1 MKDYDYEA
9 HLTTLRN
16 ISHLGISKNTG
27 LEIFHHILNT
37 RDQRGKDINKDV
49 QKILQTTPDEKEAL
63 EKILKL

>member
-1 MKDYDYEA
+1 MNGYNREA
-9 HLTTLRN
+9 QSTTLRLLLN
-16 ISHLGISKNTG
+16 MDLSKNIG
-27 LEIFHHILNT
+27 REIILHILNT

>member
-9 HLTTLRN
+9 HHNVLTTMWN
-16 ISHLGISKNTG
+16 LGISKNTG
-27 LEIFHHILNT
+27 LEIIHHILNT

-49 QKILQTTPDEKEAL
+49 HKILQTTPDEKEAL

>member
-9 HLTTLRN
+9 QSKTLKTFLN
-16 ISHLGISKNTG
+16 LGISKNTG
-27 LEIFHHILNT
+27 LEIFLHILNT